1 MRRWDEA
8 ISRPLHSLRGGPW
21 DYALALPG
29 VMFGSYGMPGTVLA
43 LGLWLGAGFAVL
55 VVAGALATV
64 AVTGP
69 LKVLL
74 NRPRPEPLLER
85 RVRLRSLVSNPA
97 FPSGDSAQ
105 AAMVTTL
112 LVLEGPFDDGR
123 RWLFAPLV
131 PLCMFSRVYYAAHW
145 VGDTVAGAAIGIGVG
160 VLYAHWLGAL
170 A

>member
-1 MRRWDEA
+1 MRHWDEA
-8 ISRPLHSLRGGPW
+8 ISRPLHRLRPGPW

-43 LGLWLGAGFAVL
+43 LGLWLGLPFAVL

-64 AVTGP
+64 AITGP

-74 NRPRPEPLLER
+74 NRPRPEAPVQR
-85 RVRLRSLVSNPA
+85 RLRLRSLVNNPA

-112 LVLEGPFDDGR
+112 LVLAGPFDDSR
-123 RWLFAPLV
+123 RWLFLPLA

-160 VLYAHWLGAL
+160 VLYAHWLGGMG
-170 A
+170 